1 MAYGAYTGAACTS
14 APNHT
19 ITRLN
24 NQPCSAASS
33 PPTAFPRHTALP
45 LALPSSPPRHYTRRV
60 PRRDLHRVSLSG
72 SRSGIVRSRSDVPRN
87 GRISLSAPRNS
98 RRLEFRATGSSCRH
112 WRFADALVTSA
123 VARGKALPIRA
134 EDARAERLGGNAE
147 KDPRG
152 DAEEGAGGALQR
164 DMFPPGFLFGT
175 ATAAYQVEGAA
186 REGGRGASIWDVFA
200 HTPGKTHNGD
210 TGDVACDQYH
220 RYEEDVALMRH
231 LGFSAYRFS
240 ISWSRILPTG
250 RLPVNQEGVDYYHR
264 LIHCLLRNGITPCVT
279 LFHWDLPQALEEE
292 FGGFRGAQI
301 VHLKDARL
309 PHPGI
314 SHCRDPLLGPATGD
328 GGGWRIQRGGHCM
341 SGRECVS
348 RDAVTDGFN
357 GASAATSVDAD
368 SWSVILPPFSSLCSH
383 PSTPFPLSKSQTH
396 LIVRE
401 LPTVGSHTAMDIHV
415 SVFNKCVPI
424 GLCLD
429 YARLC
434 FSLFGNQVP
443 YWITFNEP
451 YTFATKG
458 YAVGDFAPGR
468 CSDRQCCAEGDGA
481 VEPYVVVHHMLL
493 AHAAAVDCYRREF
506 QPQQGGQIGISVDS
520 EWAEPFSQHPD
531 DVAAADRR
539 MQFNLG
545 WLLHP
550 IFFGAYPPA
559 MSHYVGPRLPSFSP
573 LQAALLKGSVD
584 FLGLN
589 HYTSRYI
596 EHADPSEGGYNKL
609 TDARGGGDKG
619 RLWSY
624 FDDQHV
630 TVHVESD
637 GCVIGQQAASPWL
650 YEVPWGFQKLLVHIT
665 STYGAPP
672 IYITENGL
680 DEEDDPSLPL
690 HLATSDPHRI
700 RYYHAYLSHLLASI
714 RQGADVRGY
723 MAWSWMDN
731 FEWQM
736 GYSRR
741 FGLVHVDRT
750 RWLKRTPKASA
761 LWWQRLLSGMPVHES

>member
-1 MAYGAYTGAACTS
+1 MAYSAYTGAACTS

-24 NQPCSAASS
+24 NQPCSAAVRAAAS

-45 LALPSSPPRHYTRRV
+45 LALPSSPSRHDTGRV
-60 PRRDLHRVSLSG
+60 PRRDLRLVSLSG
-72 SRSGIVRSRSDVPRN
+72 SRSGTVRSRSNVPRN
-87 GRISLSAPRNS
+87 GRVIFLSAPRNL
-98 RRLEFRATGSSCRH
+98 RCLKFRATSSCRH
-112 WRFADALVTSA
+112 WRFADALVTSS

-134 EDARAERLGGNAE
+134 EDARAERLAGNAE

-152 DAEEGAGGALQR
+152 DAEEGAGGALRR

-175 ATAAYQVEGAA
+175 ATAAYQVRGSGESMGGKRRGRRQRGSSGGRRGKEGGRKGMRPDVLVEGAA

-200 HTPGKTHNGD
+200 HTPGRTHNGD

-231 LGFSAYRFS
+231 LGFSAYCFS
-240 ISWSRILPTG
+240 ISWSRILPSG
-250 RLPVNQEGVDYYHR
+250 RQPVNQEGVEYYNR
-264 LIHCLLRNGITPCVT
+264 LIDCLLRNGITPCVT

-292 FGGFRGAQI
+292 FGGFRGEAI
-301 VHLKDARL
+301 V
-309 PHPGI
+309 
-314 SHCRDPLLGPATGD
+314 
-328 GGGWRIQRGGHCM
+328 
-341 SGRECVS
+341 
-348 RDAVTDGFN
+348 
-357 GASAATSVDAD
+357 GA
-368 SWSVILPPFSSLCSH
+368 F
-383 PSTPFPLSKSQTH
+383 
-396 LIVRE
+396 R
-401 LPTVGSHTAMDIHV
+401 
-415 SVFNKCVPI
+415 
-424 GLCLD
+424 D

-434 FSLFGNQVP
+434 FSLFGDRVP

-493 AHAAAVDCYRREF
+493 GHAAAVDCYRREF
-506 QPQQGGQIGISVDS
+506 EPHQGGQIGIAVDS

-559 MSHYVGPRLPSFSP
+559 MRHYVGPRLPSFSP
-573 LQAALLKGSVD
+573 LQAASLKGSVD
-584 FLGLN
+584 FVGLN

-596 EHADPSEGGYNKL
+596 AHADAREGGE
-609 TDARGGGDKG
+609 KG

-630 TVHVESD
+630 TVHVERD
-637 GCVIGQQAASPWL
+637 GRLIGQQAASPWL
-650 YEVPWGFQKLLVHIT
+650 YEVPWGFQKLLMHIT
-665 STYGAPP
+665 TTYGAPP
-672 IYITENGL
+672 IYITENDL

-700 RYYHAYLSHLLASI
+700 RYYKAYLSHLLEAI

-741 FGLVHVDRT
+741 FGIVHVDRSNGF
-750 RWLKRTPKASA
+750 KRTPKASA
-761 LWWQRLLSGMPVHES
+761 LWWQRLLSRMAVYES

>member
-301 VHLKDARL
+301 V
-309 PHPGI
+309 
-314 SHCRDPLLGPATGD
+314 PAF
-328 GGGWRIQRGGHCM
+328 Q
-341 SGRECVS
+341 
-348 RDAVTDGFN
+348 
-357 GASAATSVDAD
+357 
-368 SWSVILPPFSSLCSH
+368 
-383 PSTPFPLSKSQTH
+383 
-396 LIVRE
+396 
-401 LPTVGSHTAMDIHV
+401 
-415 SVFNKCVPI
+415 
-424 GLCLD
+424 D

>member
-1 MAYGAYTGAACTS
+1 MIRAVFRGEICDS
-14 APNHT
+14 
-19 ITRLN
+19 
-24 NQPCSAASS
+24 
-33 PPTAFPRHTALP
+33 
-45 LALPSSPPRHYTRRV
+45 
-60 PRRDLHRVSLSG
+60 
-72 SRSGIVRSRSDVPRN
+72 SRSRVQGV
-87 GRISLSAPRNS
+87 GR
-98 RRLEFRATGSSCRH
+98 CRH
-112 WRFADALVTSA
+112 WLFADALVTSS

-134 EDARAERLGGNAE
+134 EDARAERLVGNAE

-152 DAEEGAGGALQR
+152 DAEEGARGALRR

-175 ATAAYQVEGAA
+175 ATAAYQVRGSGGSMRGERRERRQRWSSGGRRGKEGWRKGMRPDVLVEGAA

-200 HTPGKTHNGD
+200 HTPGRTHNGD

-240 ISWSRILPTG
+240 ISWSRILPCASAFLALCTPQHTPCEADEKLSSG
-250 RLPVNQEGVDYYHR
+250 RQPVNQEGVEYYNR
-264 LIHCLLRNGITPCVT
+264 LIDCLLRNGITPCVT

-292 FGGFRGAQI
+292 FGGFRGEAI
-301 VHLKDARL
+301 V
-309 PHPGI
+309 
-314 SHCRDPLLGPATGD
+314 
-328 GGGWRIQRGGHCM
+328 
-341 SGRECVS
+341 
-348 RDAVTDGFN
+348 
-357 GASAATSVDAD
+357 GA
-368 SWSVILPPFSSLCSH
+368 F
-383 PSTPFPLSKSQTH
+383 Q
-396 LIVRE
+396 
-401 LPTVGSHTAMDIHV
+401 
-415 SVFNKCVPI
+415 
-424 GLCLD
+424 D
-429 YARLC
+429 YAHLC
-434 FSLFGNQVP
+434 FSLLGDRVP
-443 YWITFNEP
+443 YWLTFNEP
-451 YTFATKG
+451 YTFATKGYAVANFAHNCCPLPSPPFLLPVVRSGSTPHSASPCSETGEYARLCFSLLGDRVPYWLTFNEPYTFALKG

-506 QPQQGGQIGISVDS
+506 EPPLSHCPLLPPPIRPSPLLPTPHRPPPQQGGQIGIAVDS

-559 MSHYVGPRLPSFSP
+559 MRHYVGPRLPSFSP
-573 LQAALLKGSVD
+573 LQAASLKGSVD
-584 FLGLN
+584 FVGLN

-596 EHADPSEGGYNKL
+596 AHADAREGGE
-609 TDARGGGDKG
+609 KG

-630 TVHVESD
+630 TVHVERD
-637 GCVIGQQAASPWL
+637 GRLIGQQAASPWL
-650 YEVPWGFQKLLVHIT
+650 YEVPWGFQKLLMHIT
-665 STYGAPP
+665 TTYGAPP

-680 DEEDDPSLPL
+680 DEGDDPSLPL
-690 HLATSDPHRI
+690 HVATSDPHRI
-700 RYYHAYLSHLLASI
+700 RYYHAYLSHLLRAI

-736 GYSRR
+736 GNSRR

-750 RWLKRTPKASA
+750 RGLKRTPKASA
-761 LWWQRLLSGMPVHES
+761 LWWQGLLSGMLVYDS